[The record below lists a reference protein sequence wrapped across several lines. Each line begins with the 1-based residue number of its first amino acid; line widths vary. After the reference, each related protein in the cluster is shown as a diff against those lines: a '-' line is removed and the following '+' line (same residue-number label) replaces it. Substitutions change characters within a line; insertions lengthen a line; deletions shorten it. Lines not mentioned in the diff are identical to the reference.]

1 MFAPAA
7 SNGGPSEVR
16 LAGPAAL
23 FGKDEANAQA
33 GSCGEAAADPLA
45 DFLARLHFPGWRIGA
60 IELDGSQLHEVEG
73 AAFWF
78 YLAIAGEFAIDVD
91 AGHSVLLCRG
101 DAAVVAGQSRH
112 LLRPLARTEGIVNEP
127 TKILFGSFAAGGMG
141 NHPLSSVLPP
151 TVAVASNQQAGPLAS
166 DQFIDWL
173 AREASSPG
181 SGSAAVVNRFL
192 QALFM
197 DALRMLLSSEL
208 TQSQSPSMSNSGP
221 LQAALD
227 PCLGSV
233 LRLVHAKPDRDW
245 TVHSMA
251 RESGLSRSAFADR
264 FRTIVGQPPLQYVTE
279 IRMQKASELLE
290 TTDIPVKRIAALVG
304 YESVSAFSSAFKRR
318 FGGPPVSVR
327 RASAGLGVR
336 LTD

>member
-1 MFAPAA
+1 M
-7 SNGGPSEVR
+7 
-16 LAGPAAL
+16 
-23 FGKDEANAQA
+23 
-33 GSCGEAAADPLA
+33 
-45 DFLARLHFPGWRIGA
+45 
-60 IELDGSQLHEVEG
+60 
-73 AAFWF
+73 
-78 YLAIAGEFAIDVD
+78 
-91 AGHSVLLCRG
+91 
-101 DAAVVAGQSRH
+101 
-112 LLRPLARTEGIVNEP
+112 
-127 TKILFGSFAAGGMG
+127 
-141 NHPLSSVLPP
+141 
-151 TVAVASNQQAGPLAS
+151 VAVAVSQQAGPLAS
-166 DQFIDWL
+166 GQFIDWL
-173 AREASSPG
+173 AQEASSPG
-181 SGSAAVVNRFL
+181 PGSTAVVNRFL
-192 QALFM
+192 QALFV
-197 DALRMLLSSEL
+197 DALRVLLSSGL
-208 TQSQSPSMSNSGP
+208 TQSQSLSMRNAGP

-327 RASAGLGVR
+327 RASVGLGIR